1 MHHAYLCDVLE
12 RVIKGDI
19 KRLIITM
26 PPGSAK
32 STYTSKLL
40 PPFALQNHP
49 RWNIIGV
56 SNVTKLAMSFSAAA
70 QQHIR
75 DNGHVL
81 DYGLATE
88 AVEEWSTTMGGT
100 YKAAGIGATIVGKR
114 ADLAIIDDPVSGRD
128 EVENIEQRDKVWD
141 WYWGTLRQRLKPSG
155 RIIVMACMVGG
166 TKVSMADG
174 TEMPL
179 RDIRPGDRIATYDDG
194 AISASV
200 VLNWA
205 SQGVD
210 NVFEIITKSGIK
222 TKANG
227 RHPFLVMRKGG
238 VEWVRLRHLKVGDKL
253 VRTRSKGEQCEASF
267 AQAPIV
273 PNPQNAKGIATSII
287 ANRGGKAASGLRRLI
302 RKRGGPGS
310 SDIAMASASLSM
322 TPCSPLK
329 TVFAEY
335 AENLRTAKSRQV
347 GPESLALITA
357 TPQGKSVVCSV
368 TSATSPLAMEKPKK
382 LCCGLRNTFET
393 IPDQIVSITPCGME
407 EVFDIQV
414 DRTENFIADGL
425 VSHNTRWHEDDLIG
439 RLIALQPKLWT
450 VVNIKAEAEADDPLN
465 RAPGE
470 WLWSDPDD
478 PFGYGIELAGK
489 KAEMETVGSMRE
501 WYSQF
506 QGGPR
511 PTEGALFKTG
521 RIQVL
526 DVAPELRGATICRG
540 WDFAATKQTGTRD
553 PDWTVGVKLA
563 RLPSGLYVVLDVF
576 RDRGGPNDVAGWLN
590 NVGRQDGT
598 GVKISFPQ
606 DPGQAGKSQAAFFT
620 QMLSGLNFEH
630 SLETGDKAT
639 RASPVISQCNG
650 GNLAIVKAPWNAPFL
665 DELTGF
671 PSGAKDD
678 QVDALSRAFS
688 IVGLGARP
696 LVFSA
701 DVIAALGRRR

>member
-1 MHHAYLCDVLE
+1 MPALHHAYLCDVLE

-155 RIIVMACMVGG
+155 RIIVMA
-166 TKVSMADG
+166 
-174 TEMPL
+174 
-179 RDIRPGDRIATYDDG
+179 
-194 AISASV
+194 
-200 VLNWA
+200 
-205 SQGVD
+205 
-210 NVFEIITKSGIK
+210 
-222 TKANG
+222 
-227 RHPFLVMRKGG
+227 
-238 VEWVRLRHLKVGDKL
+238 
-253 VRTRSKGEQCEASF
+253 
-267 AQAPIV
+267 
-273 PNPQNAKGIATSII
+273 
-287 ANRGGKAASGLRRLI
+287 
-302 RKRGGPGS
+302 
-310 SDIAMASASLSM
+310 
-322 TPCSPLK
+322 
-329 TVFAEY
+329 
-335 AENLRTAKSRQV
+335 
-347 GPESLALITA
+347 
-357 TPQGKSVVCSV
+357 
-368 TSATSPLAMEKPKK
+368 
-382 LCCGLRNTFET
+382 
-393 IPDQIVSITPCGME
+393 
-407 EVFDIQV
+407 
-414 DRTENFIADGL
+414 
-425 VSHNTRWHEDDLIG
+425 TRWHADDLIG

-450 VVNIKAEAEADDPLN
+450 VVNIKAEAETDDPLN

-590 NVGRQDGT
+590 NLGRQDGT
-598 GVKISFPQ
+598 GVKISCPQ

-688 IVGLGARP
+688 IVGLAARP